1 VVNTA
6 LTVTLVATCAVA
18 AWFDVRENRLPNWL
32 TVSAFV
38 VALGLRAGLGWGE
51 LGTGALGAGITFV
64 LALPFFL
71 VGGAGG
77 GDVKFLTAVGAYL
90 GPGRLPTALF
100 VMAIVG
106 GLMAVVAILRRG
118 ALTEVWANLQTLRST
133 FGSETFTG
141 WRGRE
146 SDAALTLD
154 TPGAITV
161 PYGVAIAAGALA
173 GWFL

>member
-1 VVNTA
+1 MTTTA
-6 LTVTLVATCAVA
+6 LTIALVATCAVA

-32 TVSAFV
+32 TVSALA
-38 VALGLRAGLGWGE
+38 VALALRTALGWGE
-51 LGTGALGAGITFV
+51 LGTGALGAGICFA

-77 GDVKFLTAVGAYL
+77 GDVKLLTAVGAFL

-100 VMAIVG
+100 VMAMAG
-106 GLMAVVAILRRG
+106 GAMAAVAILRRG
-118 ALTEVWANLQTLRST
+118 ALSEVWANLRTIRST
-133 FGSETFTG
+133 FGSKTFTG

-146 SDAALTLD
+146 SEAALTLD
-154 TPGAITV
+154 SPGAITV